1 MFRFVLIF
9 ILTIFSFSSY
19 CQDIILVKTKGVGI
33 DRKDAI
39 QDALRNAVSE
49 GIGVSIKSQS
59 QVENYVLI
67 SDAISSSSKG
77 YIKKY
82 EIVGEAKLRD
92 QYEISILA
100 EVTKSS
106 LEADFNLLAKLIGGV
121 RFLTIIDPN
130 ISDQKH
136 LETLNKSIDLI
147 HQNIS
152 KKGSRYIDKNRFEL
166 INHQARKMF
175 ENTKE
180 SINYVQQLGLMT
192 DAQFVILLTNVQS
205 QEVKGRFDIR
215 RGNETSFEAKIID
228 NCTAEGLGSIRFN
241 VQESTNQQFENEIN
255 KKFDSLFSIFT
266 NYIGSWTQN
275 GTPYELR
282 FYNMGSFRD
291 FRSFRKAIKANPSFG
306 GDIELVSVFN
316 YTKINCTFKKQSDD
330 LADIILDISDE
341 IPNFN
346 TLKIDVK
353 KIYGRQISFAPQ
365 NYIIPE
371 VINKDS
377 TQININ
383 NQ

>member
-1 MFRFVLIF
+1 MLRFIF
-9 ILTIFSFSSY
+9 IVIFSLSSFISNS
-19 CQDIILVKTKGVGI
+19 QDVILVKTKGVGI

-59 QVENYVLI
+59 QVENYILI

-106 LEADFNLLAKLIGGV
+106 LEADFSLLAKLIGGV

-130 ISDQKH
+130 VTDQKH
-136 LETLNKSIDLI
+136 IETLNKSIELI

-166 INHQARKMF
+166 INHQAKRMF
-175 ENTKE
+175 ESTKE
-180 SINYVQQLGLMT
+180 PINYVQQLGLMA
-192 DAQFVILLTNVQS
+192 DAQFVIMLTNVQS

-241 VQESTNQQFENEIN
+241 IQENTTNSFENEVN

-266 NYIGSWTQN
+266 NYVGSWIQN
-275 GTPYELR
+275 GTPFELR

-291 FRSFRKAIKANPSFG
+291 FRTFRKAIKANPSFG

-316 YTKINCTFKKQSDD
+316 YTKLNCTFKKQSDD
-330 LADIILDISDE
+330 LADVILDISDE

-346 TLKIDVK
+346 QLKIDVK

-371 VINKDS
+371 IINKDLNPL
-377 TQININ
+377 NIQ

>member
-1 MFRFVLIF
+1 MLRFIF
-9 ILTIFSFSSY
+9 IVIFSLSSFISNS
-19 CQDIILVKTKGVGI
+19 QDVILVKTKGVGI

-59 QVENYVLI
+59 QVENYILI

-106 LEADFNLLAKLIGGV
+106 LEADFSLLAKLIGGV

-130 ISDQKH
+130 VTNQKH
-136 LETLNKSIDLI
+136 IETLNKSIELI

-166 INHQARKMF
+166 INHQAKRMF
-175 ENTKE
+175 ESTKE
-180 SINYVQQLGLMT
+180 PINYVQQLGLMA
-192 DAQFVILLTNVQS
+192 DAQFVIMLTNVQS

-241 VQESTNQQFENEIN
+241 IQENTTNSFENEVN

-266 NYIGSWTQN
+266 NYVGSWIQN
-275 GTPYELR
+275 GTPFELR

-291 FRSFRKAIKANPSFG
+291 FRTFRKAIKANPSFG

-316 YTKINCTFKKQSDD
+316 YTKLNCTFKKQSDD
-330 LADIILDISDE
+330 LADVILDISDE

-346 TLKIDVK
+346 KLKIDVK

-371 VINKDS
+371 IINKDLNPL
-377 TQININ
+377 NIQ

>member
-1 MFRFVLIF
+1 MLRFIF
-9 ILTIFSFSSY
+9 IVIFSLSSFISNS
-19 CQDIILVKTKGVGI
+19 QDVILVKTKGVGI

-59 QVENYVLI
+59 QVENYILI

-106 LEADFNLLAKLIGGV
+106 LEADFSLLAKLIGGV

-130 ISDQKH
+130 VTDQKH
-136 LETLNKSIDLI
+136 IETLNKSIELI

-166 INHQARKMF
+166 INHQAKRMF
-175 ENTKE
+175 ESTKE
-180 SINYVQQLGLMT
+180 PINYVQQLGLMA
-192 DAQFVILLTNVQS
+192 DAQFVIMLTNVQS

-241 VQESTNQQFENEIN
+241 IQENTTNSFENEVN

-266 NYIGSWTQN
+266 NYVGSWIQN
-275 GTPYELR
+275 GTPFELR

-291 FRSFRKAIKANPSFG
+291 FRTFRKAIKANPSFG

-316 YTKINCTFKKQSDD
+316 YTKLNCTFKKQSDD
-330 LADIILDISDE
+330 LADVILDISDE

-346 TLKIDVK
+346 QLKIDVK

-371 VINKDS
+371 TVIKDPNPL
-377 TQININ
+377 NIK

>member
-1 MFRFVLIF
+1 MLRFIF
-9 ILTIFSFSSY
+9 IVIFSLSSFISNS
-19 CQDIILVKTKGVGI
+19 QDVILVKTKGVGI

-59 QVENYVLI
+59 QVENYILI

-106 LEADFNLLAKLIGGV
+106 LEADFSLLAKLIGGV

-130 ISDQKH
+130 VTDQKH
-136 LETLNKSIDLI
+136 IETLNKSIELI

-166 INHQARKMF
+166 INHQAKRMF
-175 ENTKE
+175 ESTKE
-180 SINYVQQLGLMT
+180 PINYVQQLGLMA
-192 DAQFVILLTNVQS
+192 DAQFVIMLTNVQN

-241 VQESTNQQFENEIN
+241 IQENTTNSFENEVN

-266 NYIGSWTQN
+266 NYVGSWIQN
-275 GTPYELR
+275 GTPFELR

-291 FRSFRKAIKANPSFG
+291 FRTFRKAIKANPSFG

-316 YTKINCTFKKQSDD
+316 YTKLNCTFKKQSDD
-330 LADIILDISDE
+330 LADVILDISDE

-346 TLKIDVK
+346 QLKIDVK

-371 VINKDS
+371 IINKDLNPL
-377 TQININ
+377 NIQ